1 MDTKKSILSKLG
13 RGIRTGGATG
23 ARAPFSIH
31 QVVVNKLLSLTT
43 SLSVESD
50 NAQQLHTLLVLERE
64 LNGTRYLDNS
74 NISLTV
80 N

>member
-13 RGIRTGGATG
+13 RDIGIGEATG

-31 QVVVNKLLSLTT
+31 QAVVNKLLSLTT
-43 SLSVESD
+43 SLPVESD
-50 NAQQLHTLLVLERE
+50 NAQLLHTLLVLECE
-64 LNGTRYLDNS
+64 LNGMCYFDNS